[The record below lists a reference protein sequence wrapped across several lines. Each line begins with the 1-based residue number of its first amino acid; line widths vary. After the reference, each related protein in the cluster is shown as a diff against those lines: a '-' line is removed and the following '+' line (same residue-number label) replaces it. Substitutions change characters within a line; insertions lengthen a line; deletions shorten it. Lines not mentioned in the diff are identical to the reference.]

1 MEQTEMGSR
10 NHEIVPTSLITHIA
24 QLPSSIHK
32 TVASLAKQNLIA
44 KVQNAKCIMRSINTH
59 LID

>member
-1 MEQTEMGSR
+1 MGSR

-32 TVASLAKQNLIA
+32 TIASLAKQNLIA
-44 KVQNAKCIMRSINTH
+44 KVQNAKCNCLDCLSIWEIDR
-59 LID
+59 LI